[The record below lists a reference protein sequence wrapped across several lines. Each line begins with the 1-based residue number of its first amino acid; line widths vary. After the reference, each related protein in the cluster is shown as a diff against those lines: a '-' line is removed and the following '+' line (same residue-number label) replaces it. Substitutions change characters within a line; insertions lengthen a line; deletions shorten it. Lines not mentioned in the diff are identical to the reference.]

1 MSTHIADKL
10 MPYMANLLLVQVILL
25 CATVLVGCIWW
36 LRRHFQKQ
44 PFEGMSQFDHE
55 KIAHEIQDEII
66 RLRELRNRIYPLGQ
80 TPVEDDDKFLSTPRE
95 PSAPVNTVPVDT
107 SALEAK
113 FAADF
118 EARAQQLNSRIA
130 ELEAELEATKESKA
144 VPAPASSGQLEQ
156 LQKEF
161 HKDREVLKEQV
172 VHLEKV
178 LAEYKIFEEDFA
190 LARRYKAENDQ
201 LRKQLSETHNI
212 TEDDIASLF
221 KSANPSDVGAK
232 ELFGASD
239 LADLANDKISGAEE
253 NASPATD
260 ELMAALTSSSESSTP
275 EPMQAA
281 EPSGE
286 SALESTTEST
296 SEPMVEAT
304 AETPVQAAPELAV
317 ETKTNNKD
325 FEVEKTQEPELARA
339 MKEGDIEDL
348 AESAV
353 NDDQL
358 IAEFQKILGDQ
369 QT

>member
-1 MSTHIADKL
+1 
-10 MPYMANLLLVQVILL
+10 MANLLLAQVILL

-55 KIAHEIQDEII
+55 KIAHEIQDEIM
-66 RLRELRNRIYPLGQ
+66 RLRELRNRIYPAAQATDESNDLL
-80 TPVEDDDKFLSTPRE
+80 LSAPRE
-95 PSAPVNTVPVDT
+95 SAAPDPAVTIDNA
-107 SALEAK
+107 ALEAK
-113 FAADF
+113 IAADY
-118 EARAQQLNSRIA
+118 ETRIQKLNARIT
-130 ELEAELEATKESKA
+130 ELEGELKAKNEATT
-144 VPAPASSGQLEQ
+144 PAPASSGQLEQ

-221 KSANPSDVGAK
+221 KSADPGSENESQLFQADDLAELTNESESTTSNESANPSPD
-232 ELFGASD
+232 D
-239 LADLANDKISGAEE
+239 
-253 NASPATD
+253 
-260 ELMAALTSSSESSTP
+260 LMAALTSSSETPAPEQAPSSAETLA
-275 EPMQAA
+275 ESAA
-281 EPSGE
+281 EPAPE
-286 SALESTTEST
+286 SALEST
-296 SEPMVEAT
+296 SEPSVESKT
-304 AETPVQAAPELAV
+304 PETPEPSLEAKAE
-317 ETKTNNKD
+317 NKD

-339 MKEGDIEDL
+339 IKEGDLEDV